1 MSDAQHDVVVVGGGV
16 EGCSIAYHLARSG
29 VRVLLLERW
38 QIAAAASG
46 ASAGGVRQ
54 QGRDLREF
62 PLAFRAL
69 DRWRTLEEELNA
81 DLDYRRNGHATTC
94 EHEEDLAELAKY
106 VLIQRSAGLDLQLV
120 EDDDLRMLIPGIAP
134 TVIAAAYSPE
144 DGHANPTKTT
154 QAFADAAKRLGA
166 TIQCGVEVTG
176 LTMRGDRVTGVEMAD
191 GPIPAGTVVLAAGA
205 WSGEIAKS
213 IGLNLHISPDGYQ
226 AMTTFPVEPHLTQVL
241 GSMRRLISLKQLPD
255 GRYLLGGG
263 WPGNFSLVAPRGET
277 IEENINRNFEAAEAL
292 IPHVG
297 SAVID
302 QAWIGM
308 DAHTHDEVPVLGEA
322 DGIDGLVLAT
332 GFSGHGFAISPAV
345 GEAIAGLITTG
356 QSPIDIDA
364 LSLSRFEGLV
374 TNASSNGHA
383 G

>member
-1 MSDAQHDVVVVGGGV
+1 MSNAQHDVVVVGGGV
-16 EGCSIAYHLARSG
+16 EGCSIAYHLARAG
-29 VRVLLLERW
+29 VRVRLLERW

-94 EHEEDLAELAKY
+94 EHEADLAELAKY

-120 EDDDLRMLIPGIAP
+120 EGDELRMLIPGIAP

-144 DGHANPTKTT
+144 DGHANPTRTT

-166 TIQCGVEVTG
+166 TIQCGVEATG
-176 LTMRGDRVTGVEMAD
+176 LAMQGDRVIGVETTD
-191 GPIPAGTVVLAAGA
+191 GPISTGTVVLAAGA

-226 AMTTFPVEPHLTQVL
+226 AMTTFPADPHLTQVL

-277 IEENINRNFEAAEAL
+277 IEENITRNFEAGAAL
-292 IPHVG
+292 IPQLG
-297 SAVID
+297 AAVID
-302 QAWIGM
+302 HAWIGM
-308 DAHTHDEVPVLGEA
+308 DAHTHDEVAVLGEA

-364 LSLSRFEGLV
+364 LSLSRFEGVV

>member
-1 MSDAQHDVVVVGGGV
+1 MNHAQHDVVVVGGGV
-16 EGCSIAYHLARSG
+16 EGCSVAYHLARLG
-29 VRVLLLERW
+29 VRVRLLERW

-94 EHEEDLAELAKY
+94 EHEDDLPELAKY

-120 EDDDLRMLIPGIAP
+120 EDDELRMLIPGIAP
-134 TVIAAAYSPE
+134 SVIAAAYSPE
-144 DGHANPTKTT
+144 DGHADPAKTT
-154 QAFADAAKRLGA
+154 RAFADAATRLGA

-176 LTMRGDRVTGVEMAD
+176 LTMQGERVTGVETVD

-205 WSGEIAKS
+205 WSGEIVKR
-213 IGLNLHISPDGYQ
+213 IDLNLHISPDGYQ
-226 AMTTFPVEPHLTQVL
+226 AMTTFPVESQLTQVL

-277 IEENINRNFEAAEAL
+277 IEENINHNFEAAVAL

-302 QAWIGM
+302 QAWIGI

-322 DGIDGLVLAT
+322 EGYEGLILAT

-364 LSLSRFEGLV
+364 LSLSRFTGLV